1 MSAEGGGG
9 PGLRQ
14 QRVVLPRW
22 IGTTGSGSLG
32 YLTWTFPCLK
42 KNQAKPGVGFLI
54 DSKVP

>member
-22 IGTTGSGSLG
+22 IGTTGSGKEFDFLLETNELG
-32 YLTWTFPCLK
+32 
-42 KNQAKPGVGFLI
+42 I
-54 DSKVP
+54 